1 MSIVDRA
8 RNICLSPTTEWPVIA
23 AEPTTTG
30 TLISGYVVPMAAIGA
45 VAGFLGGSLIG
56 QSTFFLGT
64 YRVPLFTGL
73 VVALFTFCMAI
84 VAVFLVS
91 LVINALAPSFGGQQD
106 SIQALKVAV
115 YSYTPAWIAGALR
128 IVPLLGIFA
137 IFAAL
142 YGLYLLFLGLPRLMK
157 CPEDKALG
165 YTAVVVVC
173 AIVLSV
179 IVASIGG
186 VIAGAGMIGAGAL
199 GAATSPLGG
208 TTARRSG
215 EIQFDKDSPMGK
227 LQDLGKK
234 LEESNKKMEAAQK
247 KGDQN
252 ATAAAAVETLGTLL
266 GGGKRV
272 DPVAIDQLKVFVP
285 DTLGGLAKT
294 SSSAEKNGIAGL
306 MVSKAEAKYGDGAG
320 KSVTL
325 EITDT
330 GGVSGLMGFASWA
343 GVEGEKDNDSAT
355 EKTEKVNGRLVHQRM
370 SKRGGSNEFGIVLGN
385 RFVVSANGNGVS
397 LDELKAAVSALDLA
411 KLESMANV
419 GVQQ

>member
-8 RNICLSPTTEWPVIA
+8 RNICLSPTTEWPIIA

-179 IVASIGG
+179 VVASIGG

-199 GAATSPLGG
+199 GAASPLGG
-208 TTARRSG
+208 TTARRSS

-285 DTLGGLAKT
+285 DSLGGLAKT
-294 SSSAEKNGIAGL
+294 SSSAEKTGIAGL

-397 LDELKAAVSALDLA
+397 LDELKAEVSGLDLA

>member
-1 MSIVDRA
+1 MSIVERA
-8 RNICLSPTTEWPVIA
+8 KNICLSPATEWPVIA

-30 TLISGYVVPMAAIGA
+30 TLITGYVAPLAAIGA
-45 VAGFLGGSLIG
+45 VAGFLGGSIIG
-56 QSTFFLGT
+56 QTLPFLGT
-64 YRVPLFTGL
+64 YRSSFATGL

-84 VAVFLVS
+84 VSVFLVS
-91 LVINALAPSFGGQQD
+91 LVINALAPTFGGQQD

-128 IVPLLGIFA
+128 IVPLLGVFA

-173 AIVLSV
+173 AIVLSLV
-179 IVASIGG
+179 VGSIGA
-186 VIAGAGMIGAGAL
+186 VVAGAGAIGAGAL
-199 GAATSPLGG
+199 GG
-208 TTARRSG
+208 TAARRSSG

-227 LQDLGKK
+227 LQDFGKK

-247 KGDQN
+247 SGDQN
-252 ATAAAAVETLGTLL
+252 ATAAAAMESLGTLL

-285 DTLGGLAKT
+285 ESLAGLAKT
-294 SSSAEKNGIAGL
+294 ASSAEKTGIAGL
-306 MVSKAEAKYGDGAG
+306 MVSKAEARYGDGAG
-320 KSVTL
+320 KTVTL
-325 EITDT
+325 EISDT
-330 GGVSGLMGFASWA
+330 GGVSGLIGLASWA
-343 GVEGEKDNDSAT
+343 GMEGEKDDDSGT
-355 EKTEKVNGRLVHQRM
+355 EKTQKVGGRLVHERS

-385 RFVVSANGNGVS
+385 RFIVSAKSSGVGV
-397 LDELKAAVSALDLA
+397 DELKAAVRGLDLA
-411 KLESMANV
+411 KLESMADA
-419 GVQQ
+419 GVHK

>member
-1 MSIVDRA
+1 VSIVERA
-8 RNICLSPTTEWPVIA
+8 KNICLSPTTEWPVIA

-30 TLISGYVVPMAAIGA
+30 TLITGYVAPLAAIGA
-45 VAGFLGGSLIG
+45 VAGFLGGSIIG
-56 QSTFFLGT
+56 QTLPFLGT
-64 YRVPLFTGL
+64 YRSSFATGL
-73 VVALFTFCMAI
+73 VFALFSFCMAI
-84 VAVFLVS
+84 VSVFLVS
-91 LVINALAPSFGGQQD
+91 LVINALAPTFGGQQD

-128 IVPLLGIFA
+128 ILPLLGIFA

-173 AIVLSV
+173 AIVLSLV
-179 IVASIGG
+179 VGSIGA
-186 VIAGAGMIGAGAL
+186 VIAGAGAIGAGAL
-199 GAATSPLGG
+199 GG
-208 TTARRSG
+208 TAARRSSG

-227 LQDLGKK
+227 LQDFGKK

-252 ATAAAAVETLGTLL
+252 ATAAAAMESLGTLL

-285 DTLGGLAKT
+285 ESLAGLAKT

-306 MVSKAEAKYGDGAG
+306 MVSKAEARYGDGAG
-320 KSVTL
+320 KTVTL
-325 EITDT
+325 EISDT
-330 GGVSGLMGFASWA
+330 GGVSGLIGLASWA
-343 GVEGEKDNDSAT
+343 GMEGEKDDDSGP
-355 EKTEKVNGRLVHQRM
+355 EKTQKVGGRLVHERS

-385 RFVVSANGNGVS
+385 RFIVSAKSSGVGVE
-397 LDELKAAVSALDLA
+397 ELKAAVRSLDLA
-411 KLESMANV
+411 KLESMADA
-419 GVQQ
+419 GVHK